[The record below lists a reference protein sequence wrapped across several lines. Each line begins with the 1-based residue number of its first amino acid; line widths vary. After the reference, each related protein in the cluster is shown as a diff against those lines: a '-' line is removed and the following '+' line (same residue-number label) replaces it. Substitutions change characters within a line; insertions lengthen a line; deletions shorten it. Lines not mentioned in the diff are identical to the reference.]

1 MRFQIKCS
9 DLVSSV
15 AIVER
20 AISTNDQT
28 PALTGLHLAARDNV
42 LTLTANNLQIAVQTK
57 APCEVLEPGEHLV
70 SGRLFCELVR
80 KLPVEMPVVVERR
93 DGQVL
98 VSVDTMEFALNTI
111 VDDEFPEYPSCQEKV
126 ISLIDYELER
136 LIRNSVFAASN
147 DEHKPIFQG
156 VLMEIAEGAISF
168 VATDSN
174 RLSYV
179 RAQTGQAHVE
189 HGEYIV
195 PKINLIELVRCLPM
209 TETQVEVFFGDNQLA
224 FHFEDTIFTTRL
236 IDGRFPRYRSVLYT
250 DQETAFVIKRQKLIQ
265 ALERAA
271 LFGRADEAPVLI
283 QVNEGILEV
292 ATTSRLGKSQ
302 EQASVEQQGPG
313 QQAAYAPKFLL
324 DMLKTMDGEQ
334 VEFRFEGTRQAL
346 IKAVDSDDHL
356 YVVMPMRI

>member
-1 MRFQIKCS
+1 MQFQIKCS
-9 DLVSSV
+9 DLLSSV
-15 AIVER
+15 AIAER

-28 PALTGLHLAARDNV
+28 PALTGLHLSANEDSV
-42 LTLTANNLQIAVQTK
+42 TLTANNLQIAVQTK
-57 APCEVLEPGEHLV
+57 APCQVFEPGEHIV
-70 SGRLFCELVR
+70 SGKLFCELVR
-80 KLPVEMPVVVERR
+80 KLPNEPVTIKWQ

-111 VDDEFPEYPSCQEKV
+111 VDDEFPEYPNCQDRV
-126 ISLIDYELER
+126 MSLTDYELER
-136 LIRNSVFAASN
+136 LIRHSVFAASN
-147 DEHKPIFQG
+147 DEHKPIFMG
-156 VLMEIAEGAISF
+156 VLVEIANQGINF

-174 RLSYV
+174 RLSFV
-179 RAQTGQAHVE
+179 RAQTGQTHLDQ
-189 HGEYIV
+189 GEYIV

-209 TETQVEVFFGDNQLA
+209 TETMVDVFYGDNQLA
-224 FHFEDTIFTTRL
+224 FRFEDTIFTTRL
-236 IDGRFPRYRSVLYT
+236 IDGRFPRYLSVLYT
-250 DQETAFVIKRQKLIQ
+250 DQETAIIVKRQKLIQ

-302 EQASVEQQGPG
+302 EQCNVEQRGPQ

-324 DMLKTMDGEQ
+324 DMLKTMSGDQ

-346 IKAVDSDDHL
+346 IKAEDSDDHL

>member
-1 MRFQIKCS
+1 MHFQIQGS
-9 DLVSSV
+9 DLLSSV
-15 AIVER
+15 AIAER
-20 AISTNDQT
+20 AISSNDQT
-28 PALTGLHLAARDNV
+28 PALTGLFLSVDSDS

-57 APCEVLEPGEHLV
+57 TPCTVWETGQHIV

-80 KLPVEMPVVVERR
+80 KLPNEPVTIQWK
-93 DGQVL
+93 DGQVF

-111 VDDEFPEYPSCQEKV
+111 AADEFPDYPSCSEKV
-126 ISLIDYELER
+126 MSLTDYELER

-147 DEHKPIFQG
+147 DEHKPIFMG
-156 VLMEIAEGAISF
+156 VLLEIADKQINF

-174 RLSYV
+174 RLAYV
-179 RAQTGQAHVE
+179 RAETGLTYIDQA
-189 HGEYIV
+189 EYII
-195 PKINLIELVRCLPM
+195 PRANLVELLRCLPM
-209 TETQVEVFFGDNQLA
+209 TETMVEVSYGDNQLA
-224 FHFEDTIFTTRL
+224 FRFDDTIFTTRL
-236 IDGRFPRYRSVLYT
+236 IDGRFPRYRQVLYT
-250 DQETAFVIKRQKLIQ
+250 DQETTVIMKRQKLIQ

-271 LFGRADEAPVLI
+271 LFGRGDEAPVLI

-302 EQASVEQQGPG
+302 EQCSVDQKGPQ

-324 DMLKTMDGEQ
+324 DMLKTMSGDQ

-346 IKAVDSDDHL
+346 IKALDSDAHL